1 MMKHQVLIQP
11 KGLSFDVDESETLLD
26 AAARAGIK
34 MLKSCDNGVCEIC
47 RAQLVMG
54 TVTSSKG
61 DRSANQLDTTP
72 VLPCVSYAKSDVI
85 LEQTNVLAPGE
96 IPLQHIAFQIKSVT
110 PCKGNVYDI
119 ELLAPAGKVPEFH
132 AGQYLELLI
141 NEGEYPFTIASAPG
155 ERTLH
160 LHLGVSKEN
169 QSSQDILQFLQSELT
184 VRARLPRGS
193 VWLTPKDNPTNLH
206 DPLIFIVAGT
216 GFSQAKAMIEDQLRH
231 QHSAMFLYWI
241 NRDESGFY
249 SDLPDTW
256 QKDGLLEYKALTPES
271 PDSPFFSDLP
281 VQDWVHNTIARVD
294 QAHYVLCGGPGF
306 VYSVLEG
313 LESKGVNE
321 SQVMSDVFA
330 YAPRPS
336 SK

>member
-1 MMKHQVLIQP
+1 MKHQILIQP
-11 KGLSFDVDESETLLD
+11 KGLRFQASESETILD

-47 RAQLVMG
+47 RAQLVEG
-54 TVTSSKG
+54 TVGSSKG
-61 DRSANQLDTTP
+61 ERHANQLDTTP

-85 LEQTNVLAPGE
+85 LEQSNVLAPGE
-96 IPLQHIAFQIKSVT
+96 IPLQHIAFQIKGVT
-110 PCKGNVYDI
+110 PCPGDVYDV
-119 ELLAPAGKVPEFH
+119 ELLAPAGKIPVFH

-141 NEGEYPFTIASAPG
+141 NDGEYPFTIASAPG

-160 LHLGVSKEN
+160 LHLGVSSDN
-169 QSSQDILQFLQSELT
+169 QSSQDILNHLQTQLT

-193 VWLTPKDNPTNLH
+193 VWLRPKDNPMNLH
-206 DPLIFIVAGT
+206 DPLVFIVAGT
-216 GFSQAKAMIEDQLRH
+216 GFSQAKAMIEDQLKH

-241 NRDESGFY
+241 NRDDSGFY
-249 SDLPDTW
+249 SELPQQWHD
-256 QKDGLLEYKALTPES
+256 QGLLEYKALTPETPS
-271 PDSPFFSDLP
+271 SPFFSELP
-281 VQDWVHNTIARVD
+281 VQDWVHNTIANLD

-330 YAPRPS
+330 YAPRPARQ
-336 SK
+336 